1 MFGVSTV
8 PSTFSGGSEAITLV
22 VLLSEFAILRAPLSR
37 SQIRLYAIQSL
48 AVSGLAVLVAATRH
62 VDALYVL
69 AALSFVLKAVVVPAI
84 MLRLMRAERVDLVAS
99 HRLGVASMVLL
110 AVVAAAFGFFV
121 LGSLPVHS
129 KTLPAPSLGLAGAVI
144 LVAFLLVILRSDVIS
159 QAVGFF
165 SLENGVSVASVVLAA
180 GLPLILEVAFL
191 FDLMVAVVVFGVLIR
206 VHHGRA
212 QTLSTESLDRLRG

>member
-1 MFGVSTV
+1 MFGVSSV
-8 PSTFSGGSEAITLV
+8 PSAFSGGSEAITLV
-22 VLLSEFAILRAPLSR
+22 VLLSEFAMLRAPLSR
-37 SQIRLYAIQSL
+37 SQIRLYALQSL
-48 AVSGLAVLVAATRH
+48 AVSGLSVLVAASRH

-69 AALSFVLKAVVVPAI
+69 AGLSFALKAVVVPGI
-84 MLRLMRAERVDLVAS
+84 MLRRVRAERVDLVVS

-110 AVVAAAFGFFV
+110 AVVAAPFGFFV

-129 KTLPAPSLGLAGAVI
+129 TTLPAPSLGLAGAVI

-165 SLENGVSVASVVLAA
+165 SLENGVSLASVVLAA